1 MTCSGLNTG
10 DLGERVSIVVR
21 QGVDAELLRFAL
33 QNEDGSLVDV
43 TGASVLAHIRKSVDD
58 VIAAQF
64 VAQVESPYVLLAL
77 PAAIVNTLDTGV
89 DARDPAGH
97 YGWDCRIVFPDG
109 SARWL
114 AHGELRVIQAY
125 TRT

>member
-33 QNEDGSLVDV
+33 QNDDGSFVDV
-43 TGASVLAHIRKSVDD
+43 TGSSVLAHIRKGVGEDL
-58 VIAAQF
+58 AAQF
-64 VAQVESPYVLLAL
+64 VAKIDSPYVLLAL
-77 PAAIVNTLDTGV
+77 PAAVVATLDTGV
-89 DARDPAGH
+89 DARDPAGR

-114 AHGELRVIQAY
+114 AHGELRVIQSY
-125 TRT
+125 TRS